1 MAVFTPVSFAEV
13 NELLAEYSLGPC
25 QQFAPA
31 TSGIENTTYLLTT
44 QSASSTAPIGLV
56 LTLFEMLSA
65 ADIDFYA
72 QLLAFLHAHQL
83 MVPLPLTHPTRRYQE
98 SLNGKPA
105 LFLTK
110 IDGQHLTTPTDI
122 HAEQISVFL
131 ARLHICTATYPLQRI
146 NPRDFYWIQQ
156 QKLRLTAEE
165 TALFKRCTQQ
175 LELVFSEF
183 SQLPSALIHGDL
195 FVDNALFLDDTL
207 SGVIDFY
214 NAHTGPALWDLAI
227 AVLAWCSDHQGQL
240 NTHRMQLMLAA
251 YQSVRPFIAD
261 EQKHWFNLLQYA
273 ALRFW
278 VSRLLFW
285 QDAATPLQKMS
296 TELRQQKNPQQFKNL
311 LFVLVEK

>member
-44 QSASSTAPIGLV
+44 QSTFSTVPRGLV

-72 QLLAFLHAHQL
+72 QLLTFLHAQQL
-83 MVPLPLTHPTRRYQE
+83 PVPLPLAHPTRCYRE

-110 IDGQHLTTPTDI
+110 LDGKHLTTPADI

-131 ARLHICTATYPLQRI
+131 AQLHLCTATYPLQRI
-146 NPRDFYWIQQ
+146 NPRDFNWIQQ
-156 QKLRLTAEE
+156 QKLLLTAEDA
-165 TALFKRCTQQ
+165 ALFKRCTQQ
-175 LELVFSEF
+175 LEPIFSEF
-183 SQLPSALIHGDL
+183 LQLPSALIHGDL
-195 FVDNALFLDDTL
+195 FVDNALFVDDTL

-227 AVLAWCSDHQGQL
+227 AVLAWCSDHQGQV
-240 NTHRMQLMLAA
+240 NPHRMQLMLAA
-251 YQSVRPFIAD
+251 YQGVRTLTVA

-296 TELRQQKNPQQFKNL
+296 TGLRQQKNPQQFKNL
-311 LFVLVEK
+311 LLSLIEK